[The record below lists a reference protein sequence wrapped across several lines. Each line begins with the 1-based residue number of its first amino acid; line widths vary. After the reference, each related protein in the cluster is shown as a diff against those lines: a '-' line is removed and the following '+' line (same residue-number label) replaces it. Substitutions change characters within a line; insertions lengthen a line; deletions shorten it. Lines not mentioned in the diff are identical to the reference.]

1 MEAGGYAEKLG
12 NRYEASWVAYQ
23 LLRLL
28 DEKITS
34 VTVEPLGDD
43 EVGTDVIVENE
54 NNSLEHHQCKAG
66 AGEAEYWSAA
76 LLFGKGILKNAFEQ
90 IERGNRDFYV
100 VSPLPSKQLSDL
112 RDSAKNSPADI
123 NQYYEHQIGT
133 SKTRKKDFDYICQK
147 LGLDNGNAADLERI
161 RTFLAHFH
169 VHAYTIDTQTNERL
183 SDYANKL
190 FIGNPNKLLSFLKHY
205 ADNGDKLRTRITTAQ
220 LFQDLLKAGF
230 ETKTLE
236 ADERIAPVVK
246 NLSANFEQSITP
258 YLITNTLIRRP
269 ELAELVLSTEQNVV
283 TLLMAEAGMGKS
295 ALLLELKKELESKG
309 TIVAPVRLDRCKLEA
324 SADGFGQSLGFSY
337 SPVYSLAKYA
347 GSTKVVIL
355 LDQLDAIRWTAAHSD
370 NALHVCHELV
380 RQVISLRKSG
390 TDICI
395 IFASRDFDIN
405 EDIALSAWLNSI
417 EDYLYKIKLST
428 LSDATVK
435 NFIKPYQSYESLS
448 ESQKSTLK
456 IPLWL
461 SIYISIAVSEE
472 HAPDFANK
480 LELVKRY
487 WDNRLLEANKITDS
501 THNQSVISELLH
513 QMMSKS
519 KFSVAESSLNNISL
533 TALKTLFSV
542 GLITIQNKQI
552 SFRHQ
557 ALFDYQVGV
566 KLFNAA
572 QTSSEKLQEE
582 IGNFSQQTLT
592 RREHLKYAMSMLL
605 IESQRDFCETAL
617 YLLQSDKIR
626 FHLKY
631 LLFNS
636 LKEIQ
641 EIKSPAKNLINQ
653 VAKSPELL
661 PHFLSSTCYSNSAL
675 VQYLA
680 DKGWINE
687 WLNTANGEDLTLKI
701 ISILR
706 SVADETPSVV
716 LETLQPFIG
725 KSKEWDNKVYD
736 ALCWD
741 MENDSDEMFEVRK
754 QLLAT
759 GVNAR
764 FIHWKAIAVKNP
776 MRTLD
781 LLEML
786 LEHYREVLGSPKYTS
801 RVKID
806 AISNRDTFTESDIE
820 GIEKLANHIPQE
832 ALSRLLAKIDSIVSD
847 IEDDQVHETWLQN
860 DRQSNYDAVESI
872 TYCVFSVIDR
882 AADELQNQSK
892 VLNEILTPYFTSTS
906 PVLNHLLARLLL
918 RYPTS
923 KADLV
928 ISWLLD
934 MSHKR
939 LNCGNTYV
947 EPEWKLPG
955 QLLVKFSPYCSTDL
969 LQKLEANIYSFP
981 FNKGVDYYKRCLVSR
996 RRGIYYSYWGE
1007 LQYFLLP
1014 TLDSTRISDK
1024 SKQLICILTRKFVGY
1039 TDKDFCSAFHLRHS
1053 GGMVTSPL
1061 PLGNVL
1067 SDAKWSKLIL
1077 SPNDRSNRKRW
1088 QQAGKGTIH
1097 ESSIEQF
1104 ARSLEI
1110 AVTNQPIRFTQ
1121 LALTLPKNI
1130 AKDYIEWLYYG
1141 LANTDKNKVNEKYKD
1156 EWELCPVH
1164 LIEKVINYF
1173 GHEGYEYQVVRILE
1187 KRIADEG
1194 CSEKIRDLLVTL
1206 SKTAK
1211 DPEPKTLNVTVNNE
1225 SNELE
1230 SAPISTL
1237 SSNAINCCRGVAYS
1251 AIGNLY
1257 WKSENLI
1264 EKYISSLDD
1273 VINDPHPAVNYSAS
1287 NLLLPLFNHNRKLA
1301 HKKFLALCNKDL
1313 RMSCIHG
1320 NYYFFNDG
1328 FSDHSNFI
1336 EQYTELVLQMKSSD
1350 FDEVKKEA
1358 GRQITARWFFYSLFD
1373 KEISAITQWELP
1385 LKSGAASVMSQFLSE
1400 SRYNTH
1406 IKKLLPLYETL
1417 ANDDDKQI
1425 LEKIGRSVSNEN
1437 YWTRMD
1443 ANAFF
1448 SVLANSRAALYSLWE
1463 IFHSLDE
1470 SKINLVGISNELL
1483 QLVKNAVNSDVAD
1496 KSQRTMNIRDSE
1508 LIKVLQRLYEEA
1520 ADDEDDDAIN
1530 QCLDIWD
1537 YLLNAQIYSAI
1548 DATAKLD
1555 NSMLQ

>member
-43 EVGTDVIVENE
+43 EVGTDVIVENRD
-54 NNSLEHHQCKAG
+54 NSLEHHQCKAG
-66 AGEAEYWSAA
+66 AGDAEHWSAA
-76 LLFGKGILKNAFEQ
+76 LLFDKGILKNAFEQ
-90 IERGNRDFYV
+90 IERGKRDFYV

-123 NQYYEHQIGT
+123 NQYYIHQIGT

-147 LGLDNGNAADLERI
+147 LGLDNNNATDLERA

-169 VHAYTIDTQTNERL
+169 VYAYTVDTQTNEQL

-190 FIGNPNKLLSFLKHY
+190 FIGNPAKLLSFLKHY
-205 ADNGDKLRTRITTAQ
+205 ADNEDKLRTRITTQQ

-230 ETKTLE
+230 EAKILE

-246 NLSANFEQSITP
+246 NLSANFEQSIKP
-258 YLITNTLIRRP
+258 YLITNTLIHRP
-269 ELAELVLSTEQNVV
+269 ELDELVLSTEQNAV

-295 ALLLELKKELESKG
+295 ALLLELKNELESKG
-309 TIVAPVRLDRCKLEA
+309 TIIAPVRLDRCKLEA
-324 SADGFGQSLGFSY
+324 SADSFGQALGFSY

-347 GSTKVVIL
+347 GGNKVVLL

-380 RQVISLRKSG
+380 RQIISLRKSG

-405 EDIALSAWLNSI
+405 EDIALSAWLSSI
-417 EDYLYKIKLST
+417 EEYLHKIKLSN
-428 LSDATVK
+428 LSDATVQD
-435 NFIKPYQSYESLS
+435 FIKPYENYESLS
-448 ESQKSTLK
+448 ESQRSTLK

-461 SIYISIAVSEE
+461 SIYISIALSEE
-472 HAPDFANK
+472 HAPNFANK

-501 THNQSVISELLH
+501 NQNLSVINELLH
-513 QMMSKS
+513 QMISKS
-519 KFSVAESSLNNISL
+519 KFSVSESSLNNISL
-533 TALKTLFSV
+533 TALKSLFSV

-566 KLFNAA
+566 RLFNAA
-572 QTSSEKLQEE
+572 QISFDKLQEE
-582 IGNFSQQTLT
+582 IGDFSQQTLT
-592 RREHLKYAMSMLL
+592 RREHLKYAMNMLL
-605 IESQRDFCETAL
+605 IESQKNFCNTVL
-617 YLLQSDKIR
+617 SLLQSDKIR

-636 LKEIQ
+636 LKEIKQ
-641 EIKSPAKNLINQ
+641 IKSPAKKFIDQ
-653 VAKSPELL
+653 VVKSPELL

-687 WLNTANGEDLTLKI
+687 WLNTANDEDLTLKI

-725 KSKEWDNKVYD
+725 KSKEWNNKVYD

-764 FIHWKAIAVKNP
+764 FIHWKAIAIKNP

-847 IEDDQVHETWLQN
+847 IEDEQIHETWLQK
-860 DRQSNYDAVESI
+860 DRLSNYDAVESI
-872 TYCVFSVIDR
+872 THCVFSIIDC
-882 AADELQNQSK
+882 AADKLLNQSE
-892 VLNEILTPYFTSTS
+892 VLDEILTPYFASTS

-918 RYPTS
+918 RYPAS

-934 MSHKR
+934 MPHKR

-955 QLLVKFSPYCSTDL
+955 ELLVKFSPCCSTDL
-969 LQKLEANIYSFP
+969 LQKLEANIYYSP
-981 FNKGVDYYKRCLVSR
+981 FVKGVDYYKRILEYR
-996 RRGIYYSYWGE
+996 RNGIFYSYWGD

-1014 TLDSTRISDK
+1014 TLDPTRISDK
-1024 SKQLICILTRKFVGY
+1024 SKQLISVLNRKFADY
-1039 TDKDFCSAFHLRHS
+1039 TDKDFCSAFHLRSS

-1061 PLGNVL
+1061 PLGNIL
-1067 SDAKWSKLIL
+1067 SDATWSKLIL
-1077 SPNDRSNRKRW
+1077 APNDRTNRKTWR
-1088 QQAGKGTIH
+1088 QAGKEILH
-1097 ESSIEQF
+1097 ESSIHQF
-1104 ARSLEI
+1104 ARSLET
-1110 AVTNQPIRFTQ
+1110 AVVNEPKRFAQ
-1121 LALTLPKNI
+1121 LALTLPSNI
-1130 AKDYIEWLYYG
+1130 ESDYIEWIYYG
-1141 LANTDKNKVNEKYKD
+1141 LSNNDQSRVSEQYRNE
-1156 EWELCPVH
+1156 WQLCAAE
-1164 LIEKVINYF
+1164 LIESVINHF
-1173 GHEGYEYQVVRILE
+1173 GYSGFEYQIVRILE

-1194 CSEKIRDLLVTL
+1194 WSDKAIDLLITI

-1211 DPEPKTLNVTVNNE
+1211 DPAPEKLNVTVNNE
-1225 SNELE
+1225 SNEVRL
-1230 SAPISTL
+1230 APVSTL
-1237 SSNAINCCRGVAYS
+1237 ASNAINCCRGVAFR
-1251 AIGNLY
+1251 AIGSLY
-1257 WKSENLI
+1257 WKSEQHANKLI
-1264 EKYISSLDD
+1264 DSLDD
-1273 VINDPHPAVNYSAS
+1273 AINDPHPAVNYSS
-1287 NLLLPLFNHNRKLA
+1287 SELLLPMYNYNRKLA
-1301 HKKFLALCNKDL
+1301 HQKFLTLCNKDL
-1313 RMSCIHG
+1313 RMTCIIG
-1320 NYYFFNDG
+1320 NHYFFNDG
-1328 FSDHSNFI
+1328 FSEDSEVREHYI
-1336 EQYTELVLQMKSSD
+1336 DLVVKMKCSD
-1350 FDEVKKEA
+1350 FDEVLKEA
-1358 GRQITARWFFYSLFD
+1358 GRQITARWFFYGLFD
-1373 KEISAITQWELP
+1373 EEISAIAQWALP
-1385 LKSGAASVMSQFLSE
+1385 LKSGAASVMSQFLTE
-1400 SRYNTH
+1400 ARYNAY

-1417 ANDDDKQI
+1417 TNDENKQI
-1425 LEKIGRSVSNEN
+1425 LEKIGRSVSNKN
-1437 YWTRMD
+1437 YWTRID
-1443 ANAFF
+1443 ADAFF
-1448 SVLANSRAALYSLWE
+1448 SVLANSRAAIYSLWQ
-1463 IFHSLDE
+1463 IFHYLDE
-1470 SKINLVGISNELL
+1470 NKINLVGISNELL
-1483 QLVKNAVNSDVAD
+1483 QLVKNVVNSDVAD

-1537 YLLNAQIYSAI
+1537 YLLSAQIYSAI

-1555 NSMLQ
+1555 NGMLH

>member
-43 EVGTDVIVENE
+43 EVGTDVIVENRD
-54 NNSLEHHQCKAG
+54 NSLEHHQCKAG
-66 AGEAEYWSAA
+66 AGEAEFWNAA

-90 IERGNRDFYV
+90 IERDNRDFYV

-112 RDSAKNSPADI
+112 RDIAKNSPADI
-123 NQYYEHQIGT
+123 NQYYIHQIGT
-133 SKTRKKDFDYICQK
+133 SKTRKKDFDYICLK
-147 LGLDNGNAADLERI
+147 LGLDNNNATDLERV

-169 VHAYTIDTQTNERL
+169 VYAYAVDTQTNERL

-190 FIGNPNKLLSFLKHY
+190 FIGNPAKLLNFLKHY
-205 ADNGDKLRTRITTAQ
+205 ADNEDKLRTRITTQQ

-230 ETKTLE
+230 EAKILE
-236 ADERIAPVVK
+236 ADERVAPVVK
-246 NLSANFEQSITP
+246 NLNANFEQSIEP
-258 YLITNTLIRRP
+258 YLITNTLIHRP
-269 ELAELVLSTEQNVV
+269 ELDELVLSTEQNAV

-295 ALLLELKKELESKG
+295 ALLLELKNELESMG
-309 TIVAPVRLDRCKLEA
+309 TIIAPVRLDRCKLEA

-347 GSTKVVIL
+347 GGKKVVLL

-380 RQVISLRKSG
+380 RQVISLRQSG

-395 IFASRDFDIN
+395 IFASRDFDIS
-405 EDIALSAWLNSI
+405 EDIALSTWINSI
-417 EDYLYKIKLST
+417 EDYLHKIKLSN
-428 LSDATVK
+428 LSDTTVQD
-435 NFIKPYQSYESLS
+435 FIKPYENYDSLS

-461 SIYISIAVSEE
+461 SIYISIAFSEK
-472 HAPDFANK
+472 HAPSFANK

-501 THNQSVISELLH
+501 SQNISVISEILH
-513 QMMSKS
+513 QMINKS
-519 KFSVAESSLNNISL
+519 KFSVSESSLNNISP
-533 TALKTLFSV
+533 TALKSLFSV
-542 GLITIQNKQI
+542 GLIIIQNKQI

-566 KLFNAA
+566 RLFNAA
-572 QTSSEKLQEE
+572 QISFDKLQEE
-582 IGNFSQQTLT
+582 IGDFSQQTLT
-592 RREHLKYAMSMLL
+592 RREHLKYAMNMLL
-605 IESQRDFCETAL
+605 IESQKNFCNTVL
-617 YLLQSDKIR
+617 SLLQSNKIR

-636 LKEIQ
+636 LKEIKQ
-641 EIKSPAKNLINQ
+641 IKSPAKKFIDQ
-653 VAKSPELL
+653 VVKSPELL

-687 WLNTANGEDLTLKI
+687 WLNTANDEDLTLKI

-725 KSKEWDNKVYD
+725 KSKEWNNKVYD

-806 AISNRDTFTESDIE
+806 AISNKDTFTESDIE

-832 ALSRLLAKIDSIVSD
+832 ALSRLLAKIDSIISD
-847 IEDDQVHETWLQN
+847 IEDEQIHETWLQK
-860 DRQSNYDAVESI
+860 DRLSNYDAVESI
-872 TYCVFSVIDR
+872 THCVFSIIDS
-882 AADELQNQSK
+882 AADKLQNQSE
-892 VLNEILTPYFTSTS
+892 VLDEILTPYFASTS

-934 MSHKR
+934 MPHKR

-955 QLLVKFSPYCSTDL
+955 QLLEKFSPYCSTDL
-969 LQKLEANIYSFP
+969 LQKLEANIYYSP
-981 FNKGVDYYKRCLVSR
+981 FDKGVDYYKRILEYR
-996 RRGIYYSYWGE
+996 KNGIFYSYWGD

-1014 TLDSTRISDK
+1014 TLDPTRISDK
-1024 SKQLICILTRKFVGY
+1024 SKQLISVLNRKFADY
-1039 TDKDFCSAFHLRHS
+1039 MDKDFCSAFHLRSS
-1053 GGMVTSPL
+1053 GGIVTSPL
-1061 PLGNVL
+1061 PLGNIL
-1067 SDAKWSKLIL
+1067 SDATWSKLIL
-1077 SPNDRSNRKRW
+1077 APNDRTNRKSWR
-1088 QQAGKGTIH
+1088 QAGKETIH

-1104 ARSLEI
+1104 ARSLDI
-1110 AVTNQPIRFTQ
+1110 AVTNQPIRFAQ
-1121 LALTLPKNI
+1121 LSLTLPKVI

-1141 LANTDKNKVNEKYKD
+1141 LANTNKNKVHEKYKD
-1156 EWELCPVH
+1156 EWKLCPVQ
-1164 LIEKVINYF
+1164 LIENVINHF
-1173 GHEGYEYQVVRILE
+1173 GHEGYEYQVVRIFE
-1187 KRIADEG
+1187 NRGADDKW
-1194 CSEKIRDLLVTL
+1194 SDQAINLLVKI
-1206 SKTAK
+1206 SKSAT
-1211 DPEPKTLNVTVNNE
+1211 DPKPEELNILVNGE
-1225 SNELE
+1225 SKKVELA
-1230 SAPISTL
+1230 SVNSLAN
-1237 SSNAINCCRGVAYS
+1237 NAINCCRGVAYS
-1251 AIGNLY
+1251 AIGKLY
-1257 WKSENLI
+1257 WKSEDLI
-1264 EKYISSLDD
+1264 ERHLGSLDD
-1273 VINDPHPAVNYSAS
+1273 VTNDPHPAVNYSS
-1287 NLLLPLFNHNRKLA
+1287 SHLLLPLFNYNRKLA
-1301 HKKFLALCNKDL
+1301 HEKFLALCNKDL
-1313 RMSCIHG
+1313 RMCCIDG
-1320 NYYFFNDG
+1320 NHYFFNDG
-1328 FSDHSNFI
+1328 FTDNCNFV
-1336 EQYTELVLQMKSSD
+1336 EQYTELVLQMKDSD

-1358 GRQITARWFFYSLFD
+1358 GRQITARWFFYGLFD
-1373 KEISAITQWELP
+1373 EEISAVAQWALP

-1400 SRYNTH
+1400 ARYNAY
-1406 IKKLLPLYETL
+1406 IKKLLPLYESL
-1417 ANDDDKQI
+1417 ANDEDKQL
-1425 LEKIGRSVSNEN
+1425 LEKIGRSVSNKN

-1443 ANAFF
+1443 ADAFF
-1448 SVLANSRAALYSLWE
+1448 SVLANSRAALYSLWQ
-1463 IFHSLDE
+1463 IFHYLDE
-1470 SKINLVGISNELL
+1470 NKISLVGISNELL
-1483 QLVKNAVNSDVAD
+1483 QLVQNVVNSDIAD
-1496 KSQRTMNIRDSE
+1496 KNQLTMNIRDSE

-1537 YLLNAQIYSAI
+1537 YLLSAQIYSAI

-1555 NSMLQ
+1555 NGMLH